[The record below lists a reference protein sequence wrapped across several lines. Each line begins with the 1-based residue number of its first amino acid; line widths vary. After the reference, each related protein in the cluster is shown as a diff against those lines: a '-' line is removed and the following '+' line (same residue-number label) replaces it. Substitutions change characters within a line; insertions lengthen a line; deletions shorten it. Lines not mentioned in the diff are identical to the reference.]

1 MSSPS
6 SDAPI
11 NFTKEVAWVD
21 SSCCQSCGATSW
33 IPWKHHC
40 RACGGCFCQNCS
52 SKSLALPPKHPTPV
66 RVCDKCFNKFQGRP
80 AKVAEAAPLM
90 SASLPV
96 DYFTRKIDDYSGP
109 KASRPDPLAASMNF
123 DPGDSPKA
131 KWLTDRPASYYY
143 SAPPVEAV
151 EEEEEAGE
159 EEVKDE
165 EKTEELSP
173 EKETDSSSTKPATV
187 ARETQTSEKEANQA
201 EEAKNE
207 QNGDDGDNDSG
218 EEKQIGA
225 NVERDN
231 GEPGGES
238 ENEDEHAAEKDETPK
253 GVAASA
259 EGAYEVLDDSSDDEV
274 EDYTRPE
281 VQQEAEVPEKAAEL
295 SELELSGAEAPIRN
309 VNTERGDDEASAID
323 ETSDTQ
329 LPEEPKLS
337 ARIPADEEVM
347 ELKESIKRT
356 EEEDKEEKEK
366 MAAIQNKLKNM
377 QAHSFKERL
386 EVGSLVAKELSSSI
400 FYGLRDSL
408 RVKHATI
415 SIQKSNRVY
424 NHIIDTLIL
433 NGPLLLFMYI
443 LFKYLFEP
451 HFHSMLNFKEHSGFT
466 LVLVQIMEFLLKA
479 SFLVLWVGPI
489 YVLSVVLNM
498 QWSQEVGNG
507 AFSLYL
513 YIRRGK
519 TVQKASKPLSDTI
532 AQIIYWQVIFGVF
545 NLLNF
550 LCKFVPI
557 VGPPF
562 YFICLCWLNA
572 VYCFDYKWGN
582 QKWSLHKKISYC
594 ETRWLYFIGFGLPI
608 TLATFF
614 FEYIIS
620 YSLVSLLFPM
630 FIPMAMYGS
639 PKTQSLWKPIPMS
652 RFLDSS
658 IIAPL
663 IRFIFTLPSQVEK
676 LEQKA
681 DTIVRFLAIAVCSSV
696 VLGVVTYLLHY
707 LVY

>member
-11 NFTKEVAWVD
+11 NFTKEVAW
-21 SSCCQSCGATSW
+21 
-33 IPWKHHC
+33 
-40 RACGGCFCQNCS
+40 ACGGCFCQNCS

-366 MAAIQNKLKNM
+366 MEAIQNKLKNM

-415 SIQKSNRVY
+415 SIQRRTDGKLDRV
-424 NHIIDTLIL
+424 
-433 NGPLLLFMYI
+433 
-443 LFKYLFEP
+443 
-451 HFHSMLNFKEHSGFT
+451 
-466 LVLVQIMEFLLKA
+466 
-479 SFLVLWVGPI
+479 
-489 YVLSVVLNM
+489 
-498 QWSQEVGNG
+498 
-507 AFSLYL
+507 
-513 YIRRGK
+513 
-519 TVQKASKPLSDTI
+519 
-532 AQIIYWQVIFGVF
+532 
-545 NLLNF
+545 
-550 LCKFVPI
+550 CFV
-557 VGPPF
+557 
-562 YFICLCWLNA
+562 
-572 VYCFDYKWGN
+572 
-582 QKWSLHKKISYC
+582 
-594 ETRWLYFIGFGLPI
+594 
-608 TLATFF
+608 
-614 FEYIIS
+614 
-620 YSLVSLLFPM
+620 
-630 FIPMAMYGS
+630 
-639 PKTQSLWKPIPMS
+639 
-652 RFLDSS
+652 
-658 IIAPL
+658 
-663 IRFIFTLPSQVEK
+663 
-676 LEQKA
+676 
-681 DTIVRFLAIAVCSSV
+681 
-696 VLGVVTYLLHY
+696 
-707 LVY
+707 